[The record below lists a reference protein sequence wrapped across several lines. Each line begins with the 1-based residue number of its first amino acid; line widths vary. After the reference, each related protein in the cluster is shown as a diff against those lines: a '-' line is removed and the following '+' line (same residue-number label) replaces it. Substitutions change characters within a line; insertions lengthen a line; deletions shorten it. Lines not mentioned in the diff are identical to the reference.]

1 VERLSRTSSRPAAV
15 IVGEDL
21 VARLGDAPAERVE
34 VDLPSG
40 RTLTSELRL
49 TRASIAVAEH
59 VGVPGIYRFHAGG
72 RTVALGA
79 VNVDPLESDLAPADR
94 SEIEDYLSPLP
105 LTFIEAGARL
115 EEEVLQARYGRELW
129 RAFLYVAL
137 ALLAVEMFLARPR
150 FG

>member
-1 VERLSRTSSRPAAV
+1 MTGLGGSS
-15 IVGEDL
+15 VG
-21 VARLGDAPAERVE
+21 RVE

-40 RTLTSELRL
+40 RTLTTELR
-49 TRASIAVAEH
+49 TTGAPSTVVERAPE
-59 VGVPGIYRFHAGG
+59 PGIYRFHADG

-79 VNVDPLESDLAPADR
+79 ANVDPLESDLAPAVR
-94 SEIEDYLSPLP
+94 SEVEEFLSPLP
-105 LTFIEAGARL
+105 STFIEPGARL
-115 EEEVLQARYGRELW
+115 GEEVLQARYGRELW

>member
-1 VERLSRTSSRPAAV
+1 
-15 IVGEDL
+15 
-21 VARLGDAPAERVE
+21 
-34 VDLPSG
+34 
-40 RTLTSELRL
+40 
-49 TRASIAVAEH
+49 
-59 VGVPGIYRFHAGG
+59 
-72 RTVALGA
+72 
-79 VNVDPLESDLAPADR
+79 VDPLESDLAPAER

-105 LTFIEAGARL
+105 NTFIEPGARL